1 MFLCH
6 LSHSFTQPPPP
17 HPNLSSLP
25 HPTPI
30 FLPPSSLLSNYVHT
44 TQGAHGLD
52 GRPGPVVSGAS
63 PAPVPSPFSSS
74 SSSSSTPLLQLAN
87 CLPCLL
93 VMSTCFP
100 APMPVLSLF
109 LPEAALW
116 GQTCSGL
123 GSEDVMALRIYF
135 DTWQTQ
141 YMYHSYAPIV
151 YD

>member
-6 LSHSFTQPPPP
+6 LSHSFTQLPPP

-63 PAPVPSPFSSS
+63 PAPVPSPPSP
-74 SSSSSTPLLQLAN
+74 PLPPPPPPLCYSLLIVCLVCLSCQLAF
-87 CLPCLL
+87 LL
-93 VMSTCFP
+93 
-100 APMPVLSLF
+100 PMPVLSLF

-116 GQTCSGL
+116 GQACLGL
-123 GSEDVMALRIYF
+123 GSEDVMALRVYF
-135 DTWQTQ
+135 DKWQTQ

-151 YD
+151 